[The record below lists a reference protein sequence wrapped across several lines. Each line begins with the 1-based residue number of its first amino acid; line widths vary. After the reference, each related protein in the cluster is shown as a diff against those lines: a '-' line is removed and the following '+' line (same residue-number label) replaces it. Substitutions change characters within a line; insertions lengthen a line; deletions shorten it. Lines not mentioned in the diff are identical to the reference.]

1 MNIMYF
7 EPLGRAW
14 QRMKTALFK
23 PFDLHK
29 WLVVGFNAFLAGLL
43 EGHNGGGSSRAS
55 ARGDDFSFRE
65 FLNFPSR
72 AWEWLVDHPGWFV
85 GIVLIVLF
93 LVAFIIV
100 LTWLSSRG
108 TFMFLDSVI
117 YNRAEIAKPW
127 REFSREGNS
136 LFLWRLMFGL
146 IWIVAFTAIL
156 IAFFSGASYL
166 YNVAHPGQVPV
177 KFIVAM
183 VLVFLFFL
191 IVTGYISLFLTGF
204 VAPIQSKHRVSS
216 TRAWGRFFQLMGRH
230 PFHFLLFG
238 LFYFIL
244 NFAVVMFIIFAGL
257 MTCCIGFL
265 LLIIPYVGTVVTLP
279 IWYTIRAFTLEY
291 LAQFGSEF
299 DVFPPPEAAPLPEA
313 A

>member
-23 PFDLHK
+23 PFDLHR

-55 ARGDDFSFRE
+55 GRGDDFSFRE

-85 GIVLIVLF
+85 GIVFIMICIIT
-93 LVAFIIV
+93 FIIV
-100 LTWLSSRG
+100 LSWLSSRG

-117 YNRAEIAKPW
+117 HDRAEIAKPW

-146 IWIVAFTAIL
+146 IWMVVFIAII

-166 YNVAHPGQVPV
+166 YNVAHPGQVPIL
-177 KFIVAM
+177 FIVAAG
-183 VLVFLFFL
+183 LVFLLFL

-204 VAPIQSKHRVSS
+204 VAPIQFKHRISV
-216 TRAWGRFFQLMGRH
+216 TQAWGKFLTLLGRH

-244 NFAVVMFIIFAGL
+244 NFAVVMFIIFAGI
-257 MTCCIGFL
+257 MTCCIGLL

-291 LAQFGSEF
+291 LAQFDPDF
-299 DVFPPPEAAPLPEA
+299 DVFPPPEAAPLA
-313 A
+313 DAV